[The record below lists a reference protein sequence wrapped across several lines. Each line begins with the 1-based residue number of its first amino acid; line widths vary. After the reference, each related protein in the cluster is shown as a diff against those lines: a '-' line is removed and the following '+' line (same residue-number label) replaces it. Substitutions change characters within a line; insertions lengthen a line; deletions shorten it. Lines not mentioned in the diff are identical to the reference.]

1 MKKLIVLMLIMF
13 SSFAKAQEKVIIHI
27 NAKFNQSNDWYGL
40 KSLTGVR
47 VFSGYIEDV
56 PELKE
61 KYNVTRVPT
70 IILFYDNKEYKR
82 WEGELDMKVHAN
94 LKIVQ
99 WDIDHL

>member
-1 MKKLIVLMLIMF
+1 MKKFLLASLLF
-13 SSFAKAQEKVIIHI
+13 LSTTSFAQEKVVIHI

-40 KSLTGVR
+40 KSLSGAR

-61 KYNVTRVPT
+61 KYNVTKVPT

-94 LKIVQ
+94 VKLVQ